1 MLRFMLAWPET
12 RVDNLQKRVI
22 DQRFLLLLRYK
33 TRGQDSIM
41 ACHST
46 QALICALDFGRA
58 AASPSSIA
66 ARGHIGVAVGL
77 LLAEP
82 GFGGGDLA
90 SDQREH

>member
-1 MLRFMLAWPET
+1 
-12 RVDNLQKRVI
+12 
-22 DQRFLLLLRYK
+22 
-33 TRGQDSIM
+33 M

-66 ARGHIGVAVGL
+66 ARGRIGVAVGL